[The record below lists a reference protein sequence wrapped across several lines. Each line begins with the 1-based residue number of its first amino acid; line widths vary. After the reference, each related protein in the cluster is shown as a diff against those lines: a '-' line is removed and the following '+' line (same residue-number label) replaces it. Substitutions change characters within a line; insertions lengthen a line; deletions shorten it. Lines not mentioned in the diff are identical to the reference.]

1 MAGASRSRRRNGVES
16 GKEARAPVPS
26 KRAEGRTETCVRIC
40 VSTNFFAFAF
50 VVAVVRAG
58 GRKSRRRKGAES
70 AKKVRVLAGHAGAEG
85 RTGTCVRICVCTNFL
100 CLCLWLLSCVQ
111 ADAKAA
117 AVQVPNPQKKPV
129 SLLATQAQK
138 KVRPETCARIC
149 FCVNFSCLCLW
160 LMPCVQA
167 GAKAEVAMALNP
179 PNKRAL
185 PPGSSAMKVT
195 F

>member
-1 MAGASRSRRRNGVES
+1 M
-16 GKEARAPVPS
+16 
-26 KRAEGRTETCVRIC
+26 
-40 VSTNFFAFAF
+40 
-50 VVAVVRAG
+50 
-58 GRKSRRRKGAES
+58 
-70 AKKVRVLAGHAGAEG
+70 
-85 RTGTCVRICVCTNFL
+85 
-100 CLCLWLLSCVQ
+100 Q

-117 AVQVPNPQKKPV
+117 AVQVPNPQKKPA
-129 SLLATQAQK
+129 SPLATQAQK